1 MRISFRFKLMISYLL
16 ILLVMAGSAYL
27 YLNSTLQS
35 SIVSSLTE
43 HMLSQ
48 TRLVALMLNQDL
60 DTLQRD
66 APPLAAKLGETLTSR
81 VTIISADGTV
91 VGDSEVKPADL
102 KEVENHLGRPEVQE
116 ALKSG
121 TGRAVRYSATV
132 KHEMLYTA
140 ATFGNDGH
148 VDGIVRLAL
157 PLSTIQTL
165 RSGLHKTLG
174 SALLVSFLLTLIF
187 SYILSRLT
195 SRPLQQVAAIA
206 AEIGRGNFN
215 RRLPAE
221 WHDELGDLAGIMND
235 MAARLD
241 EQLSRLTSE
250 RNRLDAILSG
260 MGEGLMVT
268 DREGRITLVNPAF
281 CSLFKVY
288 EGLIG
293 STLSH
298 ISRHP
303 ALLESYDQVARDGVE
318 LQNEMIVRTPE
329 ERFLSTHWVPL
340 RDENGMQG
348 VVAVFHDVTDTRR
361 LENIRR
367 DFVANVSHELRTP
380 VTVIKGYSETL
391 LDDLIAEDPAK
402 AAEFVKIILS
412 HSERLTALLNDLL
425 SLSEMESPDFSF
437 RMTPVQVEST
447 VRKVCSL
454 LQGKAD
460 AKKISITTSGLS
472 AISPVMAD
480 QGRLEQVLVNLL
492 DNAVKYSSEGG
503 SVSIRAIEENELIR
517 ISVSDTGPGI
527 PAPSIPRL
535 FERFYRVDSG
545 RSRKEGGTGLGLA
558 IVKHIV
564 QLHGGTVAAEN
575 NADGPGATFS
585 FTLKK
590 GVIQPERI

>member
-1 MRISFRFKLMISYLL
+1 MRISFRFKLMLSYLL

-43 HMLSQ
+43 NLLSQ
-48 TRLVALMLNQDL
+48 TRLAALMLSRELN
-60 DTLQRD
+60 TLQRD
-66 APPLAAKLGETLTSR
+66 APPLATKLGKTLTAR
-81 VTIISADGTV
+81 VTIISADGAV
-91 VGDSEVKPADL
+91 AGDSEVKPEAL
-102 KEVENHLGRPEVQE
+102 KELENHLGRPEVQE

-121 TGRAVRYSATV
+121 IGRAVRYSATL

-140 ATFGNDGH
+140 ATFGNDGQ
-148 VDGIVRLAL
+148 VAGVVRLAL
-157 PLSTIQTL
+157 PLSNLQST

-187 SYILSRLT
+187 SYLLSRLT

-206 AEIGRGNFN
+206 KEIGKGNFS

-268 DREGRITLVNPAF
+268 DRDGRITLVNPAF
-281 CSLFKVY
+281 CRLFRVY

-293 STLSH
+293 SPLSH

-303 ALLESYDQVARDGVE
+303 ALLESYNLVTTDRIE
-318 LQNEMIVRTPE
+318 LQNEMTVQTPE

-340 RDENGMQG
+340 LSENGMQG
-348 VVAVFHDVTDTRR
+348 VVAVFHDVTDLKR

-391 LDDLIAEDPAK
+391 LDDLITENPEK
-402 AAEFVKIILS
+402 AVKFVQIILS
-412 HSERLTALLNDLL
+412 HSERLAALLNDLL
-425 SLSEMESPDFSF
+425 SLSEMESPDYSIQ
-437 RMTPVQVEST
+437 MNPISVEST
-447 VRKVCSL
+447 IRKVCSL
-454 LQGKAD
+454 LQGKAAD
-460 AKKISITTSGLS
+460 KRITIMASELS
-472 AISPVMAD
+472 ALSPVMAD
-480 QGRLEQVLVNLL
+480 QGRLEQVLINLL

-503 SVSIRAIEENELIR
+503 SISVQAVAEDDVIR
-517 ISVSDTGPGI
+517 ISVSDAGPGI
-527 PAPSIPRL
+527 PAASIPRL

-545 RSRKEGGTGLGLA
+545 RSRQEGGTGLGLA

-564 QLHGGTVAAEN
+564 QLHGGTVRVEN
-575 NADGPGATFS
+575 NAGGPGATFS

-590 GVIQPERI
+590 GSGTC

>member
-1 MRISFRFKLMISYLL
+1 MRISFRFKLMLSYLL

-27 YLNSTLQS
+27 YLNSTMQS
-35 SIVSSLTE
+35 SVVSSLTE
-43 HMLSQ
+43 HLLSQ
-48 TRLVALMLNQDL
+48 TRLAALMLSRDL
-60 DTLQRD
+60 NTLQHD
-66 APPLAAKLGETLTSR
+66 APPLAAKLGDTLTAR
-81 VTIISADGTV
+81 VTIISADGRV
-91 VGDSEVKPADL
+91 VGDSEVKPEEL
-102 KEVENHLGRPEVQE
+102 GEVENHLGRPEVQE

-121 TGRAVRYSATV
+121 TGKAVRYSATV

-140 ATFGNDGH
+140 ATFGTDGH

-157 PLSTIQTL
+157 PLSSIQVL

-174 SALLVSFLLTLIF
+174 TALLVSFLLTLIF

-206 AEIGRGNFN
+206 AEMGRGNFT

-221 WHDELGDLAGIMND
+221 WHDELGDLAGIMNE

-241 EQLSRLTSE
+241 DQLSSLTAE

-288 EGLIG
+288 DGLIG
-293 STLSH
+293 SPLSH

-303 ALLESYDQVARDGVE
+303 ALLESYSQVSHDKLE

-329 ERFLSTHWVPL
+329 ERFLSAHWVPL
-340 RDENGMQG
+340 LNESGMQG
-348 VVAVFHDVTDTRR
+348 VVAVFHDVTDLKR

-391 LDDLIAEDPAK
+391 LDDLIVENPEK
-402 AAEFVKIILS
+402 AAEFVEIILS
-412 HSERLTALLNDLL
+412 HSERLAALLNDLL

-437 RMTPVQVEST
+437 RMTPIPVEGT
-447 VRKVCSL
+447 VRKVCAL

-460 AKKISITTSGLS
+460 AKKITITTSGLS
-472 AISPVMAD
+472 ELSPVMAD

-503 SVSIRAIEENELIR
+503 
-517 ISVSDTGPGI
+517 
-527 PAPSIPRL
+527 
-535 FERFYRVDSG
+535 
-545 RSRKEGGTGLGLA
+545 
-558 IVKHIV
+558 
-564 QLHGGTVAAEN
+564 
-575 NADGPGATFS
+575 
-585 FTLKK
+585 
-590 GVIQPERI
+590 

>member
-16 ILLVMAGSAYL
+16 ILVVMGGSAYI

-35 SIVSSLTE
+35 SIVTSLTDNL
-43 HMLSQ
+43 LSQ
-48 TRLVALMLNQDL
+48 TRLAALMLSRNL
-60 DTLQRD
+60 NILQND
-66 APPLAAKLGETLTSR
+66 APPLAAKLGETLTAR
-81 VTIISADGTV
+81 VTIISLDGRV
-91 VGDSEVKPADL
+91 AGDSEVKPNDL
-102 KEVENHLGRPEVQE
+102 KELENHLYRPEVQD

-121 TGRAVRYSATV
+121 TGRAVRYSATLR
-132 KHEMLYTA
+132 HEMLYTA

-148 VDGIVRLAL
+148 VAGVVRLAL
-157 PLSTIQTL
+157 PLSTLQGL

-174 SALLVSFLLTLIF
+174 SALLVSFLLTLVF

-206 AEIGRGNFN
+206 AEIGKGNFN
-215 RRLPAE
+215 RRLPTE
-221 WHDELGDLAGIMND
+221 WHDELGDLAGIMNE
-235 MAARLD
+235 MAAKLD
-241 EQLSRLTSE
+241 EQLSRLTAE

-268 DREGRITLVNPAF
+268 DKDGRITLVNPAF
-281 CSLFKVY
+281 CRLFRVY
-288 EGLIG
+288 DGLIG
-293 STLSH
+293 SPLSH

-303 ALLESYDQVARDGVE
+303 ALLESYNRVSTDRLE
-318 LQNEMIVRTPE
+318 LQNEMTVQTPE
-329 ERFLSTHWVPL
+329 ERFLSAHWVPL
-340 RDENGMQG
+340 LNEYGMQG
-348 VVAVFHDVTDTRR
+348 VVAVFHDVTDLKR

-391 LDDLIAEDPAK
+391 LDGLIAENPEK
-402 AAEFVKIILS
+402 AVEFVQIIQS
-412 HSERLTALLNDLL
+412 HSERLASLLNDLL
-425 SLSEMESPDFSF
+425 NLSEMESPDFSF
-437 RMTPVQVEST
+437 QMNPLSIEST
-447 VRKVCSL
+447 VRKVCTL

-460 AKKISITTSGLS
+460 DKNIIISTSDLS
-472 AISPVMAD
+472 ALPPVIAD
-480 QGRLEQVLVNLL
+480 QARLEQVLVNLL

-503 SVSIRAIEENELIR
+503 AISLNAVEGDDSICISIRD
-517 ISVSDTGPGI
+517 SGPGI
-527 PAPSIPRL
+527 PAACIPRL

-564 QLHGGTVAAEN
+564 QLHGGVAWVEN
-575 NADGPGATFS
+575 NPDGSGATFS

-590 GVIQPERI
+590 TGNESP

>member
-1 MRISFRFKLMISYLL
+1 MRISFRFKLMLSYLL
-16 ILLVMAGSAYL
+16 ILVVMGGSVYL

-43 HMLSQ
+43 HLISQ
-48 TRLVALMLNQDL
+48 TRLAALMLSRELN
-60 DTLQRD
+60 TLQHD
-66 APPLAAKLGETLTSR
+66 APPLAAELGQTLTAR
-81 VTIISADGTV
+81 VTIISADGRV

-102 KEVENHLGRPEVQE
+102 KELENHIGRPEVQD
-116 ALKSG
+116 ALKNG
-121 TGRAVRYSATV
+121 TGKAVRYSATL

-140 ATFGNDGH
+140 ATFGYDGQ
-148 VDGIVRLAL
+148 VAGIVRLAL
-157 PLSTIQTL
+157 PLSNLQAL
-165 RSGLHKTLG
+165 RSGLHRTLG
-174 SALLVSFLLTLIF
+174 TALLVSFLLTLIF

-221 WHDELGDLAGIMND
+221 WHDELGDLAGIMNE

-241 EQLSRLTSE
+241 EQLSRLTAE

-281 CSLFKVY
+281 CGLFGVY
-288 EGLIG
+288 DGLIG
-293 STLSH
+293 SPLSH

-303 ALLESYDQVARDGVE
+303 ALLESYNLVSHAKME
-318 LQNEMIVRTPE
+318 LQNEIIVQTPE
-329 ERFLSTHWVPL
+329 ERFLSAHWVPL
-340 RDENGMQG
+340 LDKTSMQG
-348 VVAVFHDVTDTRR
+348 VVAVFHDVTDLKR

-391 LDDLIAEDPAK
+391 LDDLIADNPAK
-402 AAEFVKIILS
+402 AADFVKIILS

-425 SLSEMESPDFSF
+425 SLSEMESPAFSF
-437 RMTPVQVEST
+437 QTSRIALEST
-447 VRKVCSL
+447 VRKVCTL
-454 LQGKAD
+454 LQAKAD
-460 AKKISITTSGLS
+460 AKGIGVRASDFS
-472 AISPVMAD
+472 ALPPVMAD

-503 SVSIRAIEENELIR
+503 TVSINAAEDGDFIR
-517 ISVSDTGPGI
+517 ISVRDTGPGI
-527 PAPSIPRL
+527 PVASIPRL

-564 QLHGGTVAAEN
+564 QLHGGTVAVEN

-585 FTLKK
+585 FTLKR
-590 GVIQPERI
+590 G

>member
-1 MRISFRFKLMISYLL
+1 MRITFRFKLMLSYLL
-16 ILLVMAGSAYL
+16 ILLVMAGSAYF

-35 SIVSSLTE
+35 SVVSSLNE

-48 TRLVALMLNQDL
+48 TRLAALMLSRELN
-60 DTLQRD
+60 TLQHD
-66 APPLAAKLGETLTSR
+66 APPLAAKLGETLTAR

-91 VGDSEVKPADL
+91 AGDSEVKPEKL
-102 KEVENHLGRPEVQE
+102 REVENHLDRPEVQE

-132 KHEMLYTA
+132 RHEMLYTA
-140 ATFGNDGH
+140 ATFGKDGQ
-148 VDGIVRLAL
+148 VSGIVRLAL
-157 PLSTIQTL
+157 PLSSIQTL

-174 SALLVSFLLTLIF
+174 SALLVAFLLTLIF

-195 SRPLQQVAAIA
+195 SRPLQQVAATA
-206 AEIGRGNFN
+206 AEIGRGNFS
-215 RRLPAE
+215 RRLPAV

-235 MAARLD
+235 MASRLD

-281 CSLFKVY
+281 CRLFKVY

-293 STLSH
+293 SPLSH

-303 ALLESYDQVARDGVE
+303 ALLESYNHVSRDRLQ
-318 LQNEMIVRTPE
+318 LQNEMTVRTPE
-329 ERFLSTHWVPL
+329 ERFLSAHWVPL
-340 RDENGMQG
+340 LDEGEMQG
-348 VVAVFHDVTDTRR
+348 VVAVFHDVTDLKR

-391 LDDLIAEDPAK
+391 LDDLIAEDPKK
-402 AAEFVKIILS
+402 AVEFVKIILS
-412 HSERLTALLNDLL
+412 HSERLAALLNDLL

-437 RMTPVQVEST
+437 RMNPIPVEGT
-447 VRKVCSL
+447 VRKVCNL

-460 AKKISITTSGLS
+460 AKRIAIKTSELS
-472 AISPVMAD
+472 NLSPVMAD

-503 SVSIRAIEENELIR
+503 SVSIQAVEEDDFIR
-517 ISVSDTGPGI
+517 ISVRDTGPGI
-527 PAPSIPRL
+527 PAASIPRL

-564 QLHGGTVAAEN
+564 QLHGGTVRAEN

-590 GVIQPERI
+590 G

>member
-1 MRISFRFKLMISYLL
+1 VRISFRFKLMFSYLL
-16 ILLVMAGSAYL
+16 ILLVMGGSVYL
-27 YLNSTLQS
+27 YLNSTLQR
-35 SIVSSLTE
+35 SIVASLTE

-48 TRLVALMLNQDL
+48 TRLAALMLSRDVSS
-60 DTLQRD
+60 LQSD
-66 APPLAAKLGETLTSR
+66 GPPLAAKLGEALTAR
-81 VTIISADGTV
+81 VTIISADGRV
-91 VGDSEVKPADL
+91 VGDSEVKPAGL
-102 KEVENHLGRPEVQE
+102 KELENHINRPEVQD

-121 TGRAVRYSATV
+121 IGKAVRYSATV

-140 ATFGNDGH
+140 AAFGNNGQ
-148 VDGIVRLAL
+148 VAGFVRLAL
-157 PLSTIQTL
+157 PLSSVQTL

-174 SALLVSFLLTLIF
+174 TALLVSFLLTLIF

-195 SRPLQQVAAIA
+195 SRPLQQVASIA

-221 WHDELGDLAGIMND
+221 WHDELGDLAGIMNE

-241 EQLSRLTSE
+241 EQLSSLTAE

-281 CSLFKVY
+281 CGLFRVY
-288 EGLIG
+288 DGLIG
-293 STLSH
+293 RPLSH

-303 ALLESYDQVARDGVE
+303 ALLESYNQVSQNKLE
-318 LQNEMIVRTPE
+318 LQNEMIVQTPE
-329 ERFLSTHWVPL
+329 ERFLSAHWVPL
-340 RDENGMQG
+340 LNKTGMEG
-348 VVAVFHDVTDTRR
+348 VVAVFHDVTDLKR
-361 LENIRR
+361 LESIRR

-380 VTVIKGYSETL
+380 VTVIKGYAETL
-391 LDDLIAEDPAK
+391 LDDLIAQDPVK

-412 HSERLTALLNDLL
+412 HSERLTSLLNDLL
-425 SLSEMESPDFSF
+425 SLSEMESPAFSF
-437 RMTPVQVEST
+437 QMNLISIEGTI
-447 VRKVCSL
+447 RKVCNL
-454 LQGKAD
+454 LQARAD
-460 AKKISITTSGLS
+460 DKKISIKTSDLLLLP
-472 AISPVMAD
+472 PVMAD

-503 SVSIRAIEENELIR
+503 TVQIQAAEEDDFLRISIRDA
-517 ISVSDTGPGI
+517 GPGI
-527 PAPSIPRL
+527 PAASIPRL

-564 QLHGGTVAAEN
+564 QLHGGTVLVEN
-575 NADGPGATFS
+575 HVDGPGATFS

-590 GVIQPERI
+590 G

>member
-1 MRISFRFKLMISYLL
+1 MRVTFRFKLMFSYLL
-16 ILLVMAGSAYL
+16 ILLVMAGSVYL
-27 YLNSTLQS
+27 YLNSTMQN
-35 SIVSSLTE
+35 SIVSSLTDNL
-43 HMLSQ
+43 LSQ
-48 TRLVALMLNQDL
+48 TRLAALMLGREV
-60 DTLQRD
+60 DTLRHD
-66 APPLAAKLGETLTSR
+66 APPLAAKLGQTLTAR

-102 KEVENHLGRPEVQE
+102 KDLENHINRPEVQE
-116 ALKSG
+116 ALKAG
-121 TGRAVRYSATV
+121 IGRAVRYSATL
-132 KHEMLYTA
+132 KHDMLYTA
-140 ATFGNDGH
+140 AVFGNDGRI
-148 VDGIVRLAL
+148 DGIVRLAL
-157 PLSTIQTL
+157 PLSSLQSL

-174 SALLVSFLLTLIF
+174 TALLVSFLLTLIF

-206 AEIGRGNFN
+206 AQIGRGNFN
-215 RRLPAE
+215 RRLPTE
-221 WHDELGDLAGIMND
+221 WHDELGDLAGIMNE
-235 MAARLD
+235 MAARLE
-241 EQLSRLTSE
+241 EQLSRLTEE

-281 CSLFKVY
+281 CQLFNVY

-293 STLSH
+293 SPLSH

-303 ALLESYDQVARDGVE
+303 ALLESYNRVSQDKLE
-318 LQNEMIVRTPE
+318 LQNEIVVQTPE
-329 ERFLSTHWVPL
+329 ERFLSAHWVPL
-340 RDENGMQG
+340 LDKAGMHG
-348 VVAVFHDVTDTRR
+348 VVAVFHDVTDLKR

-391 LDDLIAEDPAK
+391 LDDLITENPAK

-412 HSERLTALLNDLL
+412 HSERLKALLNDLL
-425 SLSEMESPDFSF
+425 SLSEMESPSFSF
-437 RMTPVQVEST
+437 QMSQISLEGT
-447 VRKVCSL
+447 VRKVCNL
-454 LQGKAD
+454 LQAKAD
-460 AKKISITTSGLS
+460 AKRVSMRASDLS
-472 AISPVMAD
+472 ALPTVLAD

-492 DNAVKYSSEGG
+492 DNAVKYSSEAG
-503 SVSIRAIEENELIR
+503 SVQVNAAEEGDFIR
-517 ISVSDTGPGI
+517 ISVRDAGPGI
-527 PAPSIPRL
+527 PAASIPRL

-564 QLHGGTVAAEN
+564 QLHGGTVAVEN
-575 NADGPGATFS
+575 NSDGPGATFS

-590 GVIQPERI
+590 G